1 MRDGSDWLASALGF
15 LQSFA
20 GGVNGPSPAADT
32 AASEKPGMQHAAD
45 GLSGL
50 GLEAA
55 TQATADAGGL
65 PDGLDLE
72 RRRDLVRGLFND
84 FWNGV
89 EEKPPTFLDRLDAA
103 EGYINDRLADRNL
116 GWRLDAETRK
126 QLGLPISRSS
136 MRPM

>member
-1 MRDGSDWLASALGF
+1 MGYGSDWLTSALRF

-20 GGVNGPSPAADT
+20 GGVTGPSPAADPP
-32 AASEKPGMQHAAD
+32 AGEKPGMQHAAD

-50 GLEAA
+50 GFEAT
-55 TQATADAGGL
+55 TQATADASSL

-72 RRRDLVRGLFND
+72 HRRDLVRGLFND

-89 EEKPPTFLDRLDAA
+89 EEKPPTFLERLDAA
-103 EGYINDRLADRNL
+103 EGYINDRLVDRNL

-126 QLGLPISRSS
+126 QLGLPISGSS